1 LSVGDGTLRVARDEG
16 VGRQSKQQDALNRP
30 EDEGVGLF
38 SRVLDMGDDIG
49 QNTAFYYNLTTK
61 QVEREGQS
69 KAKDLL
75 GPFPTEA
82 EAANALEIIRE
93 REERKNAEDSDWRN
107 K

>member
-1 LSVGDGTLRVARDEG
+1 MSVEDGTLLG
-16 VGRQSKQQDALNRP
+16 
-30 EDEGVGLF
+30 
-38 SRVLDMGDDIG
+38 MGDDIG

-93 REERKNAEDSDWRN
+93 REERKNAEDSAWRN